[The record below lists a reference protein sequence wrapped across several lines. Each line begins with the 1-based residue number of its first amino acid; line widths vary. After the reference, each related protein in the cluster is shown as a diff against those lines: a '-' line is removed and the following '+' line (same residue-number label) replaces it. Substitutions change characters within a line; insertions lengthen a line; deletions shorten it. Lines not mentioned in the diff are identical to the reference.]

1 MAAERKRSY
10 RERPLLALES
20 FGKAEER
27 EREKKKKKKKKRVW
41 VYERER

>member
-20 FGKAEER
+20 FVKAEER
-27 EREKKKKKKKKRVW
+27 EREEEEEEEEEEESVGL
-41 VYERER
+41 

>member
-27 EREKKKKKKKKRVW
+27 EREEEEEEEEEEESVGL
-41 VYERER
+41 